1 MNSPTLLPRLQYQVS
16 VISKIRGVIG
26 VGSSECKHRHC
37 RPTLAAILNG
47 KKSMR
52 AASLR
57 CSSTLKKTRDRKPD
71 LRNRGLNGVL
81 I

>member
-1 MNSPTLLPRLQYQVS
+1 MNSPTLVPRLQYQVS
-16 VISKIRGVIG
+16 VISEIRGVIG

-37 RPTLAAILNG
+37 RPTLPAISNG

-57 CSSTLKKTRDRKPD
+57 CSGALKKAGDRKPN
-71 LRNRGLNGVL
+71 LCNRGLNGVV